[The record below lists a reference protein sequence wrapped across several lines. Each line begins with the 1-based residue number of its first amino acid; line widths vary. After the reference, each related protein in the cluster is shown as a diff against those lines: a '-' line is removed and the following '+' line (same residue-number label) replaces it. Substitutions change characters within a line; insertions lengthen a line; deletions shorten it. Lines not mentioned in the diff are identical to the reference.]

1 MDANQGAEI
10 ASSVVDPG
18 DFVITCPHCGAAPT
32 AYVQH
37 RDPSNVPGRGGK
49 RRWRLAACPACGG
62 AAAFETSPNTAD
74 DYIRHTPT
82 VGADE
87 WAVGHLE
94 ADVERDWGEAIRVYK
109 VQAFEAA
116 VVMCGRTLEA
126 AAEKLGIEGRTLQAR
141 INKMLEQDLI
151 TSSFSD
157 AMDYVR
163 LIRNVGAHAGQ
174 PVSEASAEGT
184 MRFTQQAL
192 RLLFEVPGEL
202 QRLTETPEEL
212 EDESSSAKK
221 DDGEQSN

>member
-1 MDANQGAEI
+1 M
-10 ASSVVDPG
+10 DPG

-37 RDPSNVPGRGGK
+37 REPSVVPGRGGK

-62 AAAFETSPNTAD
+62 AAAFETTANN
-74 DYIRHTPT
+74 
-82 VGADE
+82 ADE
-87 WAVGHLE
+87 YVRHVPQAAAEEWSVSHLE
-94 ADVERDWGEAIRVYK
+94 EDVGRDWGEAIRVYK
-109 VQAFEAA
+109 VEAFEAA

-126 AAEKLGIEGRTLQAR
+126 AAEKLGIEGRSLQAR

-151 TSSFSD
+151 TSSFGD

-163 LIRNVGAHAGQ
+163 LIRNVGAHAGK
-174 PVSEASAEGT
+174 PVSAASAEGT

-202 QRLTETPEEL
+202 HRLTETPEEL
-212 EDESSSAKK
+212 DETP
-221 DDGEQSN
+221 DDGPADQVSDGDGAP